1 MAGRLVSDFGL
12 DREKFVFFVK
22 DRYFAADKFSFVFL
36 DISVFCI
43 TPAGKPKP
51 VLLESVFRIGGD
63 LRLGL
68 VNLGPFF
75 GTLKISERSLVPN
88 DFQDAPVLLFD
99 PDPPVTMGA
108 DERRLR
114 RRLDHHRFFLVDG
127 VFSDD
132 PKIMIGLPRLA
143 QKADRSEE
151 DVFILEHK

>member
-68 VNLGPFF
+68 VDLGPFF
-75 GTLKISERSLVPN
+75 CTLEISERTLVP
-88 DFQDAPVLLFD
+88 DDPPAATPPLFD
-99 PDPPVTMGA
+99 PD
-108 DERRLR
+108 
-114 RRLDHHRFFLVDG
+114 H
-127 VFSDD
+127 
-132 PKIMIGLPRLA
+132 PRHM
-143 QKADRSEE
+143 R
-151 DVFILEHK
+151 